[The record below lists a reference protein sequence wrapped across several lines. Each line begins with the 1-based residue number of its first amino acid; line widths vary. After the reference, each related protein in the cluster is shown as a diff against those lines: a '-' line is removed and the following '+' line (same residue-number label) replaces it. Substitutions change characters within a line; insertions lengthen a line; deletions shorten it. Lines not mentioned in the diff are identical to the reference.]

1 MAEDPLERIERE
13 EREKKQRNGGL
24 KTLMWVLVAVA
35 ALLAAALGY
44 LLNQKSGLV
53 KELEVEKADL
63 TEQMLA
69 LQNDFATLSS
79 DYENINSQLDTS
91 REQVALLIEKLKKT
105 EATNRAKI
113 RQYEKELGT
122 LRSIMKGYIVQI
134 DSLNTLNKKLTADAA
149 AARQEAAD
157 GQEDLT
163 GDEVEDVERGAVA
176 GENGHLDDTFV
187 CVFCL
192 PLFGHS
198 REIGAAANPVD
209 TGQRSS
215 LFCKDVPQP
224 PVVNLYVEVTIYI
237 GPHRPMGHMRD
248 LQAQDQCK
256 SQQNHGKDLL
266 QYNEYFTEEVFMSG
280 AVLSFDHGNGRNLIR
295 IRRSKGRG
303 ERDPELL
310 CVSPK
315 HRFPRRQGYNKN
327 SINTRMVLKRF
338 QSMDNDWLIINMDKL
353 FRYVLMH
360 TVTGTACNN

>member
-149 AARQEAAD
+149 AARQEAA
-157 GQEDLT
+157 ESKRANAELT
-163 GDEVEDVERGAVA
+163 QKVDQLSGRVAAGSVIKARGLSLQAYNGSDRVTDRSSRVQYLIATLSLVENELAERGPVRVYIRVKDPEGILLLNSSSTSFNVGDEALQA
-176 GENGHLDDTFV
+176 TA
-187 CVFCL
+187 
-192 PLFGHS
+192 S
-198 REIGAAANPVD
+198 RELDYEGNEVELSIYVKD
-209 TGQRSS
+209 TGA
-215 LFCKDVPQP
+215 F
-224 PVVNLYVEVTIYI
+224 
-237 GPHRPMGHMRD
+237 
-248 LQAQDQCK
+248 
-256 SQQNHGKDLL
+256 
-266 QYNEYFTEEVFMSG
+266 
-280 AVLSFDHGNGRNLIR
+280 
-295 IRRSKGRG
+295 SKGIYTVEAYTTKG
-303 ERDPELL
+303 LVGKSELML
-310 CVSPK
+310 
-315 HRFPRRQGYNKN
+315 R
-327 SINTRMVLKRF
+327 
-338 QSMDNDWLIINMDKL
+338 
-353 FRYVLMH
+353 
-360 TVTGTACNN
+360 

>member
-149 AARQEAAD
+149 AARQEAA
-157 GQEDLT
+157 ESKRANAELT
-163 GDEVEDVERGAVA
+163 QKVDQLSDRVAAGSVIKARGLSLQAYNGSDRVTDRSSRVQYLIATLSLVVNHLAERVPARVYIRVKDPEGILLLNSSSTSFNVGDEALQA
-176 GENGHLDDTFV
+176 TA
-187 CVFCL
+187 
-192 PLFGHS
+192 S
-198 REIGAAANPVD
+198 REVDYEGNEVELSIYVKD
-209 TGQRSS
+209 TGA
-215 LFCKDVPQP
+215 F
-224 PVVNLYVEVTIYI
+224 
-237 GPHRPMGHMRD
+237 
-248 LQAQDQCK
+248 
-256 SQQNHGKDLL
+256 
-266 QYNEYFTEEVFMSG
+266 
-280 AVLSFDHGNGRNLIR
+280 
-295 IRRSKGRG
+295 SKGIYTVEAYTTKG
-303 ERDPELL
+303 LVGKSELML
-310 CVSPK
+310 
-315 HRFPRRQGYNKN
+315 R
-327 SINTRMVLKRF
+327 
-338 QSMDNDWLIINMDKL
+338 
-353 FRYVLMH
+353 
-360 TVTGTACNN
+360 